1 MNLNLEETNHSSS
14 IYLQSVNSLKN
25 SLKYQNFMSKTKLTV
40 NEIKNIIKWYDL
52 KRNQR
57 IIRQATLPD
66 QNNDFQKQIIQQ
78 GIIINQMQQQINKQF
93 IEMENL
99 KKTIYQR
106 GNDKQ
111 NGFHQK
117 SKSSNEDFLDKQIHF
132 MNKQQNINF
141 QQIDENLENQI
152 KSIISQEF
160 DKIYK
165 LLSQQ
170 LKSDI
175 NDIIY
180 QNIQEQIFLSNNNS
194 PKPETLRKY
203 SQTKQ
208 QSDDSQQNINVI
220 VECLN
225 EQIDEYV
232 NNNYNFDQLKTKLKC
247 LKLKQINLLYE
258 DLNSQCN
265 QNQLKDYFI
274 GPVQQLKELSYTF
287 KESKLLDYVN
297 KERKTRVDSNN
308 FYAVFGYQYL
318 DIILTHADDQ
328 NFETFMENIKG
339 IPFDLYNHQQEYT
352 KEEQQ
357 ELKEIFCYRC
367 IELRQIEISQRSN
380 ELWNQVSN
388 INNCFYGL
396 TMIFIR
402 NLIQQIVQSSE
413 LNQHINKQD
422 QEQFFIKFLEWSTP
436 CPEAEFIMEIL
447 SHELELCII
456 LFYLKEERQE
466 FSLRIFGDEQN
477 YQLTILQ
484 HSNDYY
490 SIGIKDQN

>member
-1 MNLNLEETNHSSS
+1 MNHIIEESNQSSS

-25 SLKYQNFMSKTKLTV
+25 SIKYQNFISKTKLTV
-40 NEIKNIIKWYDL
+40 NEIKNLIKWYDL

-57 IIRQATLPD
+57 IIRQATQPD
-66 QNNDFQKQIIQQ
+66 QSNDFQKQIIQQ

-93 IEMENL
+93 IDMENL
-99 KKTIYQR
+99 KKTIFQR
-106 GNDKQ
+106 GQDKQ
-111 NGFHQK
+111 NGVHQK
-117 SKSSNEDFLDKQIHF
+117 SKSSTDNFLDKQILF
-132 MNKQQNINF
+132 MNKQQNTHF
-141 QQIDENLENQI
+141 QQPDKDLENQI
-152 KSIISQEF
+152 KAIIQQEF
-160 DKIYK
+160 EKIYK

-180 QNIQEQIFLSNNNS
+180 QSIQEQIFVSNNNS

-208 QSDDSQQNINVI
+208 HSEESQQNINVI

-225 EQIDEYV
+225 EQIDEYA
-232 NNNYNFDQLKTKLKC
+232 NYNYNFDLLKSKLKC

-258 DLNSQCN
+258 DLNSQYN

-274 GPVQQLKELSYTF
+274 GPIEQLKPSSNKL
-287 KESKLLDYVN
+287 KESNLLEYVN
-297 KERKTRVDSNN
+297 GERKTRKDSNN

-339 IPFDLYNHQQEYT
+339 IPFDLYNHQQEFT

-367 IELRQIEISQRSN
+367 IELRQIQISLRSN
-380 ELWNQVSN
+380 ELWNQISN

-396 TMIFIR
+396 AIIFIR
-402 NLIQQIVQSSE
+402 NLIHQIVQQSE
-413 LNQHINKQD
+413 LNKHINKQN
-422 QEQFFIKFLEWSTP
+422 QEKLFIKFLEWSTP
-436 CPEAEFIMEIL
+436 CPEAELIMEIL

-456 LFYLKEERQE
+456 LLYLKEEKQE
-466 FSLRIFGDEQN
+466 FLQKVFGDQQN

-484 HSNDYY
+484 DSNEFY

>member
-1 MNLNLEETNHSSS
+1 MNNCLEETNQQSS
-14 IYLQSVNSLKN
+14 IYLQTVNSLKN
-25 SLKYQNFMSKTKLTV
+25 SIKYQNFISKTKLTV

-57 IIRQATLPD
+57 IIRQVTQPD

-78 GIIINQMQQQINKQF
+78 GIVINQMQQQINKQS

-99 KKTIYQR
+99 KKAIFQK
-106 GNDKQ
+106 GNEKQ
-111 NGFHQK
+111 NGIHQK
-117 SKSSNEDFLDKQIHF
+117 SKSSNDDFLDKQINF

-141 QQIDENLENQI
+141 QHFDKDLENQI
-152 KSIISQEF
+152 KTLIQQEF
-160 DKIYK
+160 EKIYK

-175 NDIIY
+175 NDIVY
-180 QNIQEQIFLSNNNS
+180 QSIQEQIFVSNNNS
-194 PKPETLRKY
+194 PKPDTLRKY

-208 QSDDSQQNINVI
+208 QSEDSQQNINVI

-225 EQIDEYV
+225 EQIDEYS
-232 NNNYNFDQLKTKLKC
+232 NNNYNFNQFKAKLKC

-258 DLNSQCN
+258 DLKNSQK
-265 QNQLKDYFI
+265 QNSLKDYFI
-274 GPVQQLKELSYTF
+274 GPLEKLQQFSFNF
-287 KESKLLDYVN
+287 KQSKLLEYVN
-297 KERKTRVDSNN
+297 GQRRAREDSNN

-339 IPFDLYNHQQEYT
+339 IPFDLFNNQSAFT

-380 ELWNQVSN
+380 ELWHQISD
-388 INNCFYGL
+388 NNNSFYGL

-402 NLIQQIVQSSE
+402 NLIYQIVQQSE
-413 LNQHINKQD
+413 LNEHINIQD
-422 QEQFFIKFLEWSTP
+422 PEQFLIKILEWNTP
-436 CPEAEFIMEIL
+436 CPESEFIMEVL

-456 LFYLKEERQE
+456 LFYLKEEQQE

-477 YQLTILQ
+477 YQLYILQ
-484 HSNDYY
+484 NTNECY
-490 SIGIKDQN
+490 SIGIKEQT